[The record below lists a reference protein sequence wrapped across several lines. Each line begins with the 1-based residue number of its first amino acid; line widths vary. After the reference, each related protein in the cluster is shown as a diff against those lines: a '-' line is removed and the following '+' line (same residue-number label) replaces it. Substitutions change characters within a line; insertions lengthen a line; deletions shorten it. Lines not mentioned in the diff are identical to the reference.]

1 MGTPINKVLTTID
14 QELSKEAKEIA
25 RNNIGA
31 IGNAEFQQ
39 LLDEMELLKN
49 KGLVVVGTQLRFE

>member
-1 MGTPINKVLTTID
+1 MGTQINKVLTTID

-25 RNNIGA
+25 RTNIGA